1 MPKNLSTVG
10 AATELRFGKNCREDQ
25 HDNSVVINASNDKI
39 DATKAGG
46 FYLTPLEISTVFASD
61 GTDATTNTFV
71 AYNQSTKQLFRTQV
85 PMSITGISEAGS
97 GAEGDLNITGNL
109 FVTGN
114 VTSIGTVANIHVTN
128 SQFKDGLIEIG
139 TNNTDLTTFD
149 LGHIYN
155 RPVGSSNVA
164 VCYDASDRELM
175 IAYTDSSA
183 AAVVGAA
190 SSHQVD
196 PKTNETMNVHV
207 YGKLYTN
214 SNVGVANTAPVH
226 TLSVGDKCFIEADG
240 NHPNVLDVRGNTTI
254 EGAIITNTGGVTKK
268 TYSHKD
274 TIALTT
280 TAANAALTLTFTS
293 HPFYAKIVA
302 QLIDND
308 DNEVSTMLIDLAGG
322 ERGGDGTPHNIALG
336 PISIFGNASTNPWSS
351 TVTVTQTTV
360 VLTPST
366 DFTVAANSGAGS
378 YSIFIEYISPDTAGA
393 ITSIERGAS
402 GPILFG
408 Y

>member
-46 FYLTPLEISTVFASD
+46 FYLTPLELSTDFASD

-85 PMSITGISEAGS
+85 PMSLTGISSAGS
-97 GAEGDLNITGNL
+97 GAEGDLNVNGNL
-109 FVTGN
+109 YVTGN

-164 VCYDASDRELM
+164 VCYDADATELM
-175 IAYTDSSA
+175 IAYTDSSPMDNTN
-183 AAVVGAA
+183 
-190 SSHQVD
+190 QVD
-196 PKTNETMNVHV
+196 PKLSETMNVHV
-207 YGKLYTN
+207 YGKLYTE

-226 TLSVGDKCFIEADG
+226 TLSVGEKCFIDNG

-274 TIALTT
+274 TIASGLD
-280 TAANAALTLTFTS
+280 AAAAALTLTFTS

-351 TVTVTQTTV
+351 TVAVTQSTV

-366 DFTVAANSGAGS
+366 NFTVAANSGAGS
-378 YSIFIEYISPDTAGA
+378 YSIFIEYISPETAGA
-393 ITSIERGAS
+393 ITSINS
-402 GPILFG
+402 TNFG

>member
-46 FYLTPLEISTVFASD
+46 FYLTPLELSTDFASD

-85 PMSITGISEAGS
+85 PMSITGISAAGS

-164 VCYDASDRELM
+164 VCYDADARELM
-175 IAYTDSSA
+175 IAYTDSSPMDNTN
-183 AAVVGAA
+183 
-190 SSHQVD
+190 QVN

-207 YGKLYTN
+207 YGKLYTE
-214 SNVGVANTAPVH
+214 SNVGVANTTPVH
-226 TLSVGDKCFIEADG
+226 TLSVGEKCFIDNG

-274 TIALTT
+274 TIASDLD
-280 TAANAALTLTFTS
+280 AAAAALTLTFTS

-308 DNEVSTMLIDLAGG
+308 DDEVSTMLIDLAGG
-322 ERGGDGTPHNIALG
+322 ERGGNGTPHNIALG

-351 TVTVTQTTV
+351 TVTVTETTV

-366 DFTVAANSGAGS
+366 DFTVAANSGEGS
-378 YSIFIEYISPDTAGA
+378 YSIFIEYISPETAGA

>member
-85 PMSITGISEAGS
+85 PMSLTGISSAGS
-97 GAEGDLNITGNL
+97 GAQGDLNVNGNL
-109 FVTGN
+109 YVTGN

-164 VCYDASDRELM
+164 VCYDADATELM
-175 IAYTDSSA
+175 IAYTDSSPMDNTN
-183 AAVVGAA
+183 
-190 SSHQVD
+190 QVD
-196 PKTNETMNVHV
+196 PKLSETMNVHV
-207 YGKLYTN
+207 YGKLYTE

-226 TLSVGDKCFIEADG
+226 TLSVKDKCFIEADG

-274 TIALTT
+274 TIASDLD
-280 TAANAALTLTFTS
+280 AAAAALELTFTS

-351 TVTVTQTTV
+351 TVAVTQTTV

-366 DFTVAANSGAGS
+366 DFTVAANSGEGS
-378 YSIFIEYISPDTAGA
+378 YSIFIEYISPETAGA

-402 GPILFG
+402 GPFLFG

>member
-46 FYLTPLEISTVFASD
+46 FYLTPLELSTDFASD

-85 PMSITGISEAGS
+85 PMSITGISAAGS
-97 GAEGDLNITGNL
+97 GAEGDLNVTGNL
-109 FVTGN
+109 YVTGN

-139 TNNTDLTTFD
+139 TNNTDLATFD

-164 VCYDASDRELM
+164 VCYDASATEL
-175 IAYTDSSA
+175 IVAYTDSSPMDNTNQ
-183 AAVVGAA
+183 AV
-190 SSHQVD
+190 
-196 PKTNETMNVHV
+196 PKLSETMNVHV
-207 YGKLYTN
+207 YGKLFTN

-226 TLSVGDKCFIEADG
+226 SLSVKDKCFIEADG

-268 TYSHKD
+268 TYSDKN
-274 TIALTT
+274 TIAIGT
-280 TAANAALTLTFTS
+280 TASGAALTLTFTN

-322 ERGGDGTPHNIALG
+322 ERGGNTAPLPIAPG

-351 TVTVTQTTV
+351 TVVVGTNTV

-366 DFTVAANSGAGS
+366 GFTAGAGS
-378 YSIFIEYISPDTAGA
+378 YSIFIEYISPNSAGA
-393 ITSIERGAS
+393 LTSINTNT
-402 GPILFG
+402 FG

>member
-85 PMSITGISEAGS
+85 PMSLTGISSAGS
-97 GAEGDLNITGNL
+97 GAQGDLNVNGNL
-109 FVTGN
+109 YVTGN

-164 VCYDASDRELM
+164 VCYDADATELM
-175 IAYTDSSA
+175 IAYTDSSPMDNTN
-183 AAVVGAA
+183 
-190 SSHQVD
+190 QVD
-196 PKTNETMNVHV
+196 PKLSETMNVHV
-207 YGKLYTN
+207 YGKLYTE
-214 SNVGVANTAPVH
+214 SNVGVANTTPVH
-226 TLSVGDKCFIEADG
+226 TLSVGEKCFIDNG

-280 TAANAALTLTFTS
+280 TAADAALTLTFTS

-322 ERGGDGTPHNIALG
+322 ERGGNDTPHNIALG

-366 DFTVAANSGAGS
+366 NFTVDANSGAGS
-378 YSIFIEYISPDTAGA
+378 YSIFIEYISPETAGA
-393 ITSIERGAS
+393 ITSINS
-402 GPILFG
+402 TNFG

>member
-10 AATELRFGKNCREDQ
+10 GATELRFGKNCREDQ
-25 HDNSVVINASNDKI
+25 HNNSVVINASNDKI

-46 FYLTPLEISTVFASD
+46 FYLTPLELSTEFASD

-85 PMSITGISEAGS
+85 PISITGISSAGS
-97 GAEGDLNITGNL
+97 GAEGDLNVNGNL
-109 FVTGN
+109 YVTGN

-139 TNNTDLTTFD
+139 TNNTDLATFD
-149 LGHIYN
+149 LGHVYN

-164 VCYDASDRELM
+164 LCYDASATELI

-183 AAVVGAA
+183 AAEVGAA
-190 SSHQVD
+190 SSHQVN
-196 PKTNETMNVHV
+196 PTNETMNVHV
-207 YGKLYTN
+207 YGKLFTE
-214 SNVGVANTAPVH
+214 SNVGVANTTPDH
-226 TLSVGDKCFIEADG
+226 TLSVGEKCFIEADG

-268 TYSHKD
+268 TYSDKN
-274 TIALTT
+274 TIASGT
-280 TAANAALTLTFTS
+280 TAAGAALTLTFTR
-293 HPFYAKIVA
+293 HPFYAKVVA
-302 QLIDND
+302 QLIDD
-308 DNEVSTMLIDLAGG
+308 TDNEVSTMTIDVAGG
-322 ERGGDGTPHNIALG
+322 ERGGDAAPLDLALG
-336 PISIFGNASTNPWSS
+336 PISIFGNTSTNPCSS
-351 TVTVTQTTV
+351 TVSVTQTTM

-366 DFTVAANSGAGS
+366 DFSAGAGN
-378 YSIFIEYISPDTAGA
+378 YSIFVEYISPETAGA
-393 ITSIERGAS
+393 LTSINS
-402 GPILFG
+402 VTFG

>member
-1 MPKNLSTVG
+1 M
-10 AATELRFGKNCREDQ
+10 R
-25 HDNSVVINASNDKI
+25 VV
-39 DATKAGG
+39 
-46 FYLTPLEISTVFASD
+46 V
-61 GTDATTNTFV
+61 
-71 AYNQSTKQLFRTQV
+71 QQ
-85 PMSITGISEAGS
+85 
-97 GAEGDLNITGNL
+97 GDLNVNGNL
-109 FVTGN
+109 YVTGN

-207 YGKLYTN
+207 YGKLYTE

-226 TLSVGDKCFIEADG
+226 SLSVGEKCFIEADG

-322 ERGGDGTPHNIALG
+322 ERDGDGTPHNIALG

-351 TVTVTQTTV
+351 TVAVTQTTV
-360 VLTPST
+360 ILTPST
-366 DFTVAANSGAGS
+366 NFTVAANSGEGS
-378 YSIFIEYISPDTAGA
+378 YSIFIEYISPETAGA
-393 ITSIERGAS
+393 ITSIQRGTTT
-402 GPILFG
+402 PVNFG

>member
-10 AATELRFGKNCREDQ
+10 GATELRFGKNCREDQ
-25 HDNSVVINASNDKI
+25 HNNSVVINASNDKI

-46 FYLTPLEISTVFASD
+46 FYLTPLELSTEFASD

-85 PMSITGISEAGS
+85 PISITGISSAGA
-97 GAEGDLNITGNL
+97 GAEGDLNVNGNL
-109 FVTGN
+109 YVTGN

-139 TNNTDLTTFD
+139 TNNTDLATFD

-164 VCYDASDRELM
+164 LCYDASATELI

-183 AAVVGAA
+183 AAEVGAA
-190 SSHQVD
+190 SSHQVN
-196 PKTNETMNVHV
+196 PTNETMNVHV

-214 SNVGVANTAPVH
+214 SNVGVSNTTPDH
-226 TLSVGDKCFIEADG
+226 TFSVGEKCFIEADG
-240 NHPNVLDVRGNTTI
+240 NHDNVLDVRGNTTI

-268 TYSHKD
+268 TYSDKN
-274 TIALTT
+274 TIASGT
-280 TAANAALTLTFTS
+280 TAAGAALTLTFTR

-302 QLIDND
+302 QLIDD
-308 DNEVSTMLIDLAGG
+308 TDNEVSTMTIDVAGG
-322 ERGGDGTPHNIALG
+322 ERGGDANPLDIALG
-336 PISIFGNASTNPWSS
+336 PISIFGNTSTNPWSS
-351 TVTVTQTTV
+351 TVSVTQTTM
-360 VLTPST
+360 VLTPSA
-366 DFTVAANSGAGS
+366 DFSSGPGS
-378 YSIFIEYISPDTAGA
+378 YSIFVEYISPETAGA
-393 ITSIERGAS
+393 LTSINS
-402 GPILFG
+402 VTFG

>member
-46 FYLTPLEISTVFASD
+46 FYLTPLELSTDFASD

-85 PMSITGISEAGS
+85 PMSIAGISAAGS
-97 GAEGDLNITGNL
+97 GAEGDLNVNGNL
-109 FVTGN
+109 YVTGN
-114 VTSIGTVANIHVTN
+114 ITSIGTVANIHVTN

-139 TNNTDLTTFD
+139 TNNIDLTTFD

-164 VCYDASDRELM
+164 VCYDASATEL
-175 IAYTDSSA
+175 IVAYTDSSPMDNTNQ
-183 AAVVGAA
+183 VV
-190 SSHQVD
+190 
-196 PKTNETMNVHV
+196 PKLSETMNVHV
-207 YGKLYTN
+207 YGKLFTN
-214 SNVGVANTAPVH
+214 SNVGVANTAPIH
-226 TLSVGDKCFIEADG
+226 SLSVKDKCFIEADG

-268 TYSHKD
+268 TYSDKN
-274 TIALTT
+274 TIASGLS
-280 TAANAALTLTFTS
+280 ASGAALTLTFTN

-322 ERGGDGTPHNIALG
+322 ERGGNGTPHNIALG

-351 TVTVTQTTV
+351 TVAVTQTTV

-366 DFTVAANSGAGS
+366 NFTVAENSGEGS
-378 YSIFIEYISPDTAGA
+378 YSIFIEYISPETAGA
-393 ITSIERGAS
+393 ITSINS
-402 GPILFG
+402 TNFG

>member
-1 MPKNLSTVG
+1 MPKNLSTIG
-10 AATELRFGKNCREDQ
+10 GATELRFGKFCREDQ
-25 HDNSVVINASNDKI
+25 HDNSVVINASNQKI

-46 FYLTPLEISTVFASD
+46 FYLTPLELSTVFASD

-71 AYNQSTKQLFRTQV
+71 AYNQSTKQLFRTEV
-85 PMSITGISEAGS
+85 PVSITGISSAGS
-97 GAEGDLNITGNL
+97 GAEGDLTVNGNL
-109 FVTGN
+109 YVTGN

-139 TNNTDLTTFD
+139 TNNTELATFD

-164 VCYDASDRELM
+164 LCYDASATELI
-175 IAYTDSSA
+175 IAYTDSSPFDNTN
-183 AAVVGAA
+183 
-190 SSHQVD
+190 QVN
-196 PKTNETMNVHV
+196 PTNETMNVHV

-214 SNVGVANTAPVH
+214 SNVGVANTTPDH
-226 TLSVGDKCFIEADG
+226 TFSVGEKCFIEADG

-268 TYSHKD
+268 TYSKKD
-274 TIALTT
+274 TIASGIS
-280 TAANAALTLTFTS
+280 AAAAALTLTFTN

-308 DNEVSTMLIDLAGG
+308 DNEVSTMLIDVAGG
-322 ERGGDGTPHNIALG
+322 ERGGNVASLPIALG
-336 PISIFGNASTNPWSS
+336 PISIFGNTSTNPWSS
-351 TVTVTQTTV
+351 TVAVTQNTV

-366 DFTVAANSGAGS
+366 GFTANEQSGAGS
-378 YSIFIEYISPDTAGA
+378 YSIFIEYISPETAGA
-393 ITSIERGAS
+393 ITSINGVN
-402 GPILFG
+402 FG

>member
-10 AATELRFGKNCREDQ
+10 GATELRFGKNCREDQ
-25 HDNSVVINASNDKI
+25 HNNSVVINASNDKI

-46 FYLTPLEISTVFASD
+46 FYLTPLELSTEFASD

-85 PMSITGISEAGS
+85 PISITGISSAGA
-97 GAEGDLNITGNL
+97 GAEGDLNVNGNL
-109 FVTGN
+109 YVTGN

-139 TNNTDLTTFD
+139 TNNTDLATFD
-149 LGHIYN
+149 LGHVYN

-164 VCYDASDRELM
+164 LCYDASATELI

-183 AAVVGAA
+183 AAEVGAA
-190 SSHQVD
+190 SSHQVN
-196 PKTNETMNVHV
+196 PTNETMNVHV
-207 YGKLYTN
+207 YGKLFTE
-214 SNVGVANTAPVH
+214 SNVGVANTTPDH
-226 TLSVGDKCFIEADG
+226 TLSVGEKCFIEADG

-268 TYSHKD
+268 TYSDKN
-274 TIALTT
+274 TIASGT
-280 TAANAALTLTFTS
+280 TAAGAALTLTFTR
-293 HPFYAKIVA
+293 HPFYAKVVA
-302 QLIDND
+302 QLIDD
-308 DNEVSTMLIDLAGG
+308 TDNEVSTMTIDVAGG
-322 ERGGDGTPHNIALG
+322 ERGGDAAPLDLALG
-336 PISIFGNASTNPWSS
+336 PISIFGNTSTNPWSS
-351 TVTVTQTTV
+351 TVSVTQTTM

-366 DFTVAANSGAGS
+366 DFSAGAGN
-378 YSIFIEYISPDTAGA
+378 YSIFVEYISPETAGA
-393 ITSIERGAS
+393 LTSINS
-402 GPILFG
+402 VTFG

>member
-85 PMSITGISEAGS
+85 PMSITGISNAGS
-97 GAEGDLNITGNL
+97 GAHGDLNVNGNL
-109 FVTGN
+109 YVTGN

-175 IAYTDSSA
+175 IAYTDSSPMDNTN
-183 AAVVGAA
+183 
-190 SSHQVD
+190 QVN

-207 YGKLYTN
+207 YGKLYTE
-214 SNVGVANTAPVH
+214 SNVGVANTAPIH
-226 TLSVGDKCFIEADG
+226 SLSVKDKCFIEADG

-274 TIALTT
+274 TIALNT
-280 TAANAALTLTFTS
+280 TAASAALTLTFTS

-322 ERGGDGTPHNIALG
+322 ERGGDGTPHDIALG

-351 TVTVTQTTV
+351 TVAVTQTTV

-366 DFTVAANSGAGS
+366 DFTVAANSGEGS

-393 ITSIERGAS
+393 ITSINS
-402 GPILFG
+402 TNFG

>member
-10 AATELRFGKNCREDQ
+10 GATELRFGKNCREDQ
-25 HDNSVVINASNDKI
+25 HNNSVVINASNDKI

-46 FYLTPLEISTVFASD
+46 FYLTPLELSTNFASD

-85 PMSITGISEAGS
+85 PISITGISSAGS
-97 GAEGDLNITGNL
+97 GAEGDLNVNGNL
-109 FVTGN
+109 YVTGN

-139 TNNTDLTTFD
+139 TNNTDLATFD

-164 VCYDASDRELM
+164 VCYDASATELI

-183 AAVVGAA
+183 AAEVGAA
-190 SSHQVD
+190 SSHQVN
-196 PKTNETMNVHV
+196 PTNETMNVHV
-207 YGKLYTN
+207 YGKLFTE
-214 SNVGVANTAPVH
+214 SNVGVANTTPDH
-226 TLSVGDKCFIEADG
+226 TFSVGEKCFIEADG
-240 NHPNVLDVRGNTTI
+240 NHDNVLDVRGNTTI

-268 TYSHKD
+268 TYSDKN
-274 TIALTT
+274 TIASGT
-280 TAANAALTLTFTS
+280 TAAGAALTLTFTR

-302 QLIDND
+302 QLIDNN
-308 DNEVSTMLIDLAGG
+308 DNEVSTMTIDVAGG
-322 ERGGDGTPHNIALG
+322 ERGGDATPLDLALG
-336 PISIFGNASTNPWSS
+336 PISIFGNTSTNPWSS
-351 TVTVTQTTV
+351 TVSVTQTTMI
-360 VLTPST
+360 LTPSA
-366 DFTVAANSGAGS
+366 DFNTGAGS
-378 YSIFIEYISPDTAGA
+378 YSIFVEYISPNSAGA
-393 ITSIERGAS
+393 LTSINS
-402 GPILFG
+402 VNFG

>member
-46 FYLTPLEISTVFASD
+46 FYLTPLEISTVFAGD

-85 PMSITGISEAGS
+85 PVSLTGISTASS
-97 GAEGDLNITGNL
+97 GAEGDLNVNGNL
-109 FVTGN
+109 YVTGN

-139 TNNTDLTTFD
+139 TNNTDLATFD

-164 VCYDASDRELM
+164 VCYDADTTELM
-175 IAYTDSSA
+175 IAYTDSSPMDNTNQ
-183 AAVVGAA
+183 AV
-190 SSHQVD
+190 
-196 PKTNETMNVHV
+196 PKLSETMNVHV
-207 YGKLYTN
+207 YGKLFTN
-214 SNVGVANTAPVH
+214 SNVGVANTAPIH
-226 TLSVGDKCFIEADG
+226 SLSVNDKCFIEADG

-268 TYSHKD
+268 TYSKKD
-274 TIALTT
+274 TIALNT
-280 TAANAALTLTFTS
+280 TAVNAALTLTFTS

-308 DNEVSTMLIDLAGG
+308 DNEVSTMTIDLAGG
-322 ERGGDGTPHNIALG
+322 ERGGDGTPHNIARG

-351 TVTVTQTTV
+351 TVAVTQTTV

-366 DFTVAANSGAGS
+366 DFTAAANSGAGS
-378 YSIFIEYISPDTAGA
+378 YSIFIEYISPNSTGA
-393 ITSIERGAS
+393 ITSIQRGATT
-402 GPILFG
+402 PVNFG

>member
-85 PMSITGISEAGS
+85 PMSLTGISSASS
-97 GAEGDLNITGNL
+97 GAEGDLNVNGNL
-109 FVTGN
+109 YVTGN

-139 TNNTDLTTFD
+139 TNNTNLATFD

-164 VCYDASDRELM
+164 VCYDASDRELI
-175 IAYTDSSA
+175 IAYTDSSPMDNTN
-183 AAVVGAA
+183 
-190 SSHQVD
+190 QVN

-207 YGKLYTN
+207 YGKLYTE
-214 SNVGVANTAPVH
+214 SNVGVANTTPVH
-226 TLSVGDKCFIEADG
+226 SLSVGEKCFIDNG

-268 TYSHKD
+268 TYSDKN
-274 TIALTT
+274 TIASGT
-280 TAANAALTLTFTS
+280 TASGAALTLTFTN

-302 QLIDND
+302 QLIDNA

-322 ERGGDGTPHNIALG
+322 ERGGDGTPHDIALG

-351 TVTVTQTTV
+351 TVAVTQTTV

-366 DFTVAANSGAGS
+366 DFTVAANSGEGS

-393 ITSIERGAS
+393 ITSINS
-402 GPILFG
+402 TNFG

>member
-46 FYLTPLEISTVFASD
+46 FYLTPLEISTVFAGD
-61 GTDATTNTFV
+61 GTDTTTNTFV

-85 PMSITGISEAGS
+85 PMSLTGISSAS
-97 GAEGDLNITGNL
+97 SSAEGDLNVNGNL
-109 FVTGN
+109 YVTGN

-139 TNNTDLTTFD
+139 TNNTDLATFD

-164 VCYDASDRELM
+164 VCYDASATELI
-175 IAYTDSSA
+175 IAYTDSSPMDNTN
-183 AAVVGAA
+183 
-190 SSHQVD
+190 QVD

-226 TLSVGDKCFIEADG
+226 TLSVKDKCFIEADG

-268 TYSHKD
+268 TYSNTS
-274 TIALTT
+274 TIALNT
-280 TAANAALTLTFTS
+280 TAAGAALTLTFTR

-302 QLIDND
+302 QLIDNV
-308 DNEVSTMLIDLAGG
+308 DNEVSTMTIDVAGG
-322 ERGGDGTPHNIALG
+322 ERDGDGTPHNIALG

-351 TVTVTQTTV
+351 TVAVTQTTV

-366 DFTVAANSGAGS
+366 DFTVAANSGEGS
-378 YSIFIEYISPDTAGA
+378 YSIFIEYISPETAGA
-393 ITSIERGAS
+393 ITSINS
-402 GPILFG
+402 TNFG

>member
-1 MPKNLSTVG
+1 MCI
-10 AATELRFGKNCREDQ
+10 RDR
-25 HDNSVVINASNDKI
+25 
-39 DATKAGG
+39 
-46 FYLTPLEISTVFASD
+46 
-61 GTDATTNTFV
+61 
-71 AYNQSTKQLFRTQV
+71 
-85 PMSITGISEAGS
+85 
-97 GAEGDLNITGNL
+97 
-109 FVTGN
+109 
-114 VTSIGTVANIHVTN
+114 
-128 SQFKDGLIEIG
+128 
-139 TNNTDLTTFD
+139 NNTDLTTFD

-164 VCYDASDRELM
+164 VCYDASATELI
-175 IAYTDSSA
+175 IAYTDSSPMDNTN
-183 AAVVGAA
+183 
-190 SSHQVD
+190 QVN

-207 YGKLYTN
+207 YGKLYTE
-214 SNVGVANTAPVH
+214 SNVGVANTAPIH
-226 TLSVGDKCFIEADG
+226 SLSVKDKCFIEADG

-274 TIALTT
+274 TIALNT
-280 TAANAALTLTFTS
+280 TAASAALTLTFTS

-308 DNEVSTMLIDLAGG
+308 DDEVSTMLIDLAGG

-351 TVTVTQTTV
+351 TVAVTQSTV

-378 YSIFIEYISPDTAGA
+378 YSIFIEYISPEIAGA
-393 ITSIERGAS
+393 ITSINS
-402 GPILFG
+402 TNFG

>member
-10 AATELRFGKNCREDQ
+10 GATELRFGKFCREDQ
-25 HDNSVVINASNDKI
+25 HDNSVVINASNEKI

-46 FYLTPLEISTVFASD
+46 FYLTPLELSTNFASD

-85 PMSITGISEAGS
+85 PISITGISSAGS
-97 GAEGDLNITGNL
+97 GAEGDLNVNGNL
-109 FVTGN
+109 YVTGN
-114 VTSIGTVANIHVTN
+114 ITSIGTVANIHVTN
-128 SQFKDGLIEIG
+128 TQFKDGLIEVG
-139 TNNTDLTTFD
+139 TNNTDLATFD

-155 RPVGSSNVA
+155 RPGTNSNVA
-164 VCYDASDRELM
+164 VCYDASATELI

-190 SSHQVD
+190 SSHQVN
-196 PKTNETMNVHV
+196 PKSNETMNVHV
-207 YGKLYTN
+207 YGKLYTQ
-214 SNVGVANTAPVH
+214 SNVGVANTNPLH
-226 TLSVGDKCFIEADG
+226 TLSVKDKCFIEADG
-240 NHPNVLDVRGNTTI
+240 PPETSVLDVRGNTTI

-268 TYSHKD
+268 TYSDKN
-274 TIALTT
+274 TIASGT
-280 TAANAALTLTFTS
+280 TAAGAALTLTFTN

-302 QLIDND
+302 QLIDD
-308 DNEVSTMLIDLAGG
+308 ADNEVSTMLIDVAGG
-322 ERGGDGTPHNIALG
+322 ERGGNDPPHDIAPG

-351 TVTVTQTTV
+351 TVAVTQTTV

-366 DFTVAANSGAGS
+366 GFTGEGS
-378 YSIFIEYISPDTAGA
+378 YSIFIEYISPETAGA
-393 ITSIERGAS
+393 LTSITRDGTTT
-402 GPILFG
+402 PFG

>member
-10 AATELRFGKNCREDQ
+10 GATELRFGKNCREDQ
-25 HDNSVVINASNDKI
+25 HNNSVVINASNDKI

-46 FYLTPLEISTVFASD
+46 FYLTPLELSTEFASD

-85 PMSITGISEAGS
+85 PISITGISSAGS
-97 GAEGDLNITGNL
+97 GAEGDLNVNGNL
-109 FVTGN
+109 YVTGN

-139 TNNTDLTTFD
+139 TNNTDLATFD

-164 VCYDASDRELM
+164 VCYDASATELI

-183 AAVVGAA
+183 AAEVGAA
-190 SSHQVD
+190 SSHQVN
-196 PKTNETMNVHV
+196 PTNETMNVHV
-207 YGKLYTN
+207 YGKLFTE
-214 SNVGVANTAPVH
+214 SNVGVANTTPDH
-226 TLSVGDKCFIEADG
+226 TFSVGEKCFIEADG
-240 NHPNVLDVRGNTTI
+240 NHDNVLDVRGNTTI

-268 TYSHKD
+268 TYSDKN
-274 TIALTT
+274 TIASGTS
-280 TAANAALTLTFTS
+280 AAGAALTLTFTR

-302 QLIDND
+302 QLIDD
-308 DNEVSTMLIDLAGG
+308 TDNEVSTMTIDVAGG
-322 ERGGDGTPHNIALG
+322 ERGGNDPPHNIAPG
-336 PISIFGNASTNPWSS
+336 PISIFGNTSTNPWSS
-351 TVTVTQTTV
+351 TVAVTQTTV

-366 DFTVAANSGAGS
+366 GFTGEGN
-378 YSIFIEYISPDTAGA
+378 YSIFVEYISPNSTGA
-393 ITSIERGAS
+393 LTSINS
-402 GPILFG
+402 VNFG

>member
-10 AATELRFGKNCREDQ
+10 GATELRFGKNCREDQ
-25 HDNSVVINASNDKI
+25 HNNSVVINASNDKI

-46 FYLTPLEISTVFASD
+46 FYLTHLELSTEFASD

-85 PMSITGISEAGS
+85 PISITGISSAGS
-97 GAEGDLNITGNL
+97 GAEGDLNVNGNL
-109 FVTGN
+109 YVTGN

-139 TNNTDLTTFD
+139 TNNTDLATFD

-164 VCYDASDRELM
+164 VCYDASATELI

-183 AAVVGAA
+183 AAEVGAA
-190 SSHQVD
+190 SSHQVV
-196 PKTNETMNVHV
+196 PEPSQTMNVHV
-207 YGKLYTN
+207 YGKLFTE
-214 SNVGVANTAPVH
+214 SNVGVANTTPDH
-226 TLSVGDKCFIEADG
+226 TFSVGEKCFIEADG
-240 NHPNVLDVRGNTTI
+240 NHDNVLDVRGNTTI

-268 TYSHKD
+268 TYSDKN
-274 TIALTT
+274 TIASGLS
-280 TAANAALTLTFTS
+280 AAGAALTLTFTR

-302 QLIDND
+302 QLIDNN
-308 DNEVSTMLIDLAGG
+308 DNEVSTMLIDVAGG
-322 ERGGDGTPHNIALG
+322 ERGGDANPLDLALG
-336 PISIFGNASTNPWSS
+336 PISIFGTSQSSNPWSS
-351 TVTVTQTTV
+351 TVSVTPTTM
-360 VLTPST
+360 VLTPSAGFNT
-366 DFTVAANSGAGS
+366 GAGS
-378 YSIFIEYISPDTAGA
+378 YSIFVEYISPNPAGA
-393 ITSIERGAS
+393 LTSINS
-402 GPILFG
+402 VNFG

>member
-10 AATELRFGKNCREDQ
+10 GATELRFGKNCREDQ
-25 HDNSVVINASNDKI
+25 HNNSVVINASNDKI

-46 FYLTPLEISTVFASD
+46 FYLTPLELSTDFASD

-85 PMSITGISEAGS
+85 PISITGISNAGS
-97 GAEGDLNITGNL
+97 GAQGDLNVNGNL
-109 FVTGN
+109 YVTGN

-139 TNNTDLTTFD
+139 TNNTDLATFD
-149 LGHIYN
+149 LGHVYN

-164 VCYDASDRELM
+164 VCYDASATELI

-183 AAVVGAA
+183 AAEVGAA
-190 SSHQVD
+190 SSHQVN
-196 PKTNETMNVHV
+196 PTNETMNVHV
-207 YGKLYTN
+207 YGKLFTE
-214 SNVGVANTAPVH
+214 SNVGVANTTPDH
-226 TLSVGDKCFIEADG
+226 TFSVGEKCFIEADG
-240 NHPNVLDVRGNTTI
+240 NHDNVLDVRGNTTI

-268 TYSHKD
+268 TYSKKD
-274 TIALTT
+274 TIASSLS
-280 TAANAALTLTFTS
+280 AAGAALTLTFTN

-308 DNEVSTMLIDLAGG
+308 DNEVSTMLIDVAGG
-322 ERGGDGTPHNIALG
+322 ERGGEVAPLPIALG
-336 PISIFGNASTNPWSS
+336 PISIFGNTSTNPWSS
-351 TVTVTQTTV
+351 TVTVTQNDV

-366 DFTVAANSGAGS
+366 GFSAGQGS
-378 YSIFIEYISPDTAGA
+378 YSIFVEYISPETAGA
-393 ITSIERGAS
+393 LASITRDGTTT
-402 GPILFG
+402 PFG

>member
-46 FYLTPLEISTVFASD
+46 FYLTPLELSTDFAGD

-85 PMSITGISEAGS
+85 PVSITGISAAGS
-97 GAEGDLNITGNL
+97 GAQGDLNVTGNL
-109 FVTGN
+109 YVTGN
-114 VTSIGTVANIHVTN
+114 ITSIGTVANIHVTN

-139 TNNTDLTTFD
+139 TNNTDLATFD

-164 VCYDASDRELM
+164 VCYDADTTELM
-175 IAYTDSSA
+175 IAYTDSSPMDNTNQ
-183 AAVVGAA
+183 VV
-190 SSHQVD
+190 
-196 PKTNETMNVHV
+196 PKPSETMNVHV
-207 YGKLYTN
+207 YGKLFTN
-214 SNVGVANTAPVH
+214 SNVGVANTAPIH
-226 TLSVGDKCFIEADG
+226 SLSVKDKCFIEADG

-268 TYSHKD
+268 TYSDKN
-274 TIALTT
+274 TIASGLS
-280 TAANAALTLTFTS
+280 ASGAALTLTFTN

-322 ERGGDGTPHNIALG
+322 ERGGNTAPLPIAPG

-351 TVTVTQTTV
+351 TVVVGTNTV

-366 DFTVAANSGAGS
+366 GFTAGAGS
-378 YSIFIEYISPDTAGA
+378 YSIFIEYISPNSTGA
-393 ITSIERGAS
+393 LTSINTNT
-402 GPILFG
+402 FG

>member
-46 FYLTPLEISTVFASD
+46 FYLTPLELSTDFASD

-164 VCYDASDRELM
+164 VCYDADTRELM
-175 IAYTDSSA
+175 IAYTDSSPMDNTNQ
-183 AAVVGAA
+183 AV
-190 SSHQVD
+190 
-196 PKTNETMNVHV
+196 PKLSETMNVHV
-207 YGKLYTN
+207 YGKLFTN

-226 TLSVGDKCFIEADG
+226 TLSVGEKCFIEADG

-274 TIALTT
+274 TIASGLD
-280 TAANAALTLTFTS
+280 AADAALTLTFTS

-322 ERGGDGTPHNIALG
+322 ERDGDGTPHNIALG

-351 TVTVTQTTV
+351 TVAVTQTTV

-378 YSIFIEYISPDTAGA
+378 YSIFIEYISPETAGA
-393 ITSIERGAS
+393 ITSIQRGTTT
-402 GPILFG
+402 PVNFG

>member
-46 FYLTPLEISTVFASD
+46 FYLTPLEISTVFAGD
-61 GTDATTNTFV
+61 GTDTTTNTFV

-85 PMSITGISEAGS
+85 PMSLTGISSAGS
-97 GAEGDLNITGNL
+97 GAEGDLNVNGNL
-109 FVTGN
+109 YVTGN

-164 VCYDASDRELM
+164 VCYDASHRELM

-207 YGKLYTN
+207 YGKLFTN

-226 TLSVGDKCFIEADG
+226 TLSVGEKCFIDNG

-274 TIALTT
+274 TIASGLD
-280 TAANAALTLTFTS
+280 AADAALTLTFTS

-322 ERGGDGTPHNIALG
+322 ERGGNDTPHNIALG

-366 DFTVAANSGAGS
+366 NFTVAENSGEGS
-378 YSIFIEYISPDTAGA
+378 YSIFIEYISPETAGA
-393 ITSIERGAS
+393 ITSINS
-402 GPILFG
+402 TNFG

>member
-46 FYLTPLEISTVFASD
+46 FYLTPLELSTNFAED

-85 PMSITGISEAGS
+85 PMTITGISNAGS
-97 GAEGDLNITGNL
+97 GAQGDLNVNGNL
-109 FVTGN
+109 HVTGN
-114 VTSIGTVANIHVTN
+114 VTSVGTVANIHVTN

-139 TNNTDLTTFD
+139 TNNTDLATFD

-164 VCYDASDRELM
+164 VCYDASEAELI
-175 IAYTDSSA
+175 IAYTDSSPMDNTN
-183 AAVVGAA
+183 
-190 SSHQVD
+190 QVD
-196 PKTNETMNVHV
+196 VPLSEKETMNVHV
-207 YGKLYTN
+207 YGKLYTE
-214 SNVGVANTAPVH
+214 SNVGVANTTPVH
-226 TLSVGDKCFIEADG
+226 TLSVGEKCFIDNG

-268 TYSHKD
+268 TYSDKN
-274 TIALTT
+274 TIASGT
-280 TAANAALTLTFTS
+280 TASGAALTLTFTN

-302 QLIDND
+302 QLIDNA

-322 ERGGDGTPHNIALG
+322 ERGGDGTPHDIALG

-351 TVTVTQTTV
+351 TVAVTQTTV

-366 DFTVAANSGAGS
+366 DFTVAANSGEGS

-393 ITSIERGAS
+393 ITSINS
-402 GPILFG
+402 TNFG

>member
-46 FYLTPLEISTVFASD
+46 FYLTPLELSTNFASD

-85 PMSITGISEAGS
+85 PMSITGISNAGS
-97 GAEGDLNITGNL
+97 GAQGDLNVNGNL
-109 FVTGN
+109 HVTGN
-114 VTSIGTVANIHVTN
+114 VTSVGTVANIHVTN

-139 TNNTDLTTFD
+139 TNNTDLATFD

-164 VCYDASDRELM
+164 VCYDASAAELI
-175 IAYTDSSA
+175 IAYTDSSPMDNTN
-183 AAVVGAA
+183 
-190 SSHQVD
+190 QVD
-196 PKTNETMNVHV
+196 VPLSEKETMNVHV
-207 YGKLYTN
+207 YGKLFTN
-214 SNVGVANTAPVH
+214 SNVGVANTAPIH
-226 TLSVGDKCFIEADG
+226 TLSVKDKCFIEAGG

-268 TYSHKD
+268 TYSDKN
-274 TIALTT
+274 TIASGT
-280 TAANAALTLTFTS
+280 TASGAALTLTFTN

-302 QLIDND
+302 QLIDNA

-322 ERGGDGTPHNIALG
+322 ERGGDGTPHDIALG

-351 TVTVTQTTV
+351 TVAVTQTTV

-366 DFTVAANSGAGS
+366 DFTVAANSGEGS

-393 ITSIERGAS
+393 ITSINS
-402 GPILFG
+402 TNFG

>member
-46 FYLTPLEISTVFASD
+46 FYLTPLELSTDFASD

-85 PMSITGISEAGS
+85 PMSITGISNAGS
-97 GAEGDLNITGNL
+97 GAQGDLNVNGNL
-109 FVTGN
+109 YVTGN

-164 VCYDASDRELM
+164 VCYDADARELM
-175 IAYTDSSA
+175 IAYTDSSPMDNTNQ
-183 AAVVGAA
+183 AV
-190 SSHQVD
+190 

-207 YGKLYTN
+207 YGKLFTN
-214 SNVGVANTAPVH
+214 SNVGVANTAPIH
-226 TLSVGDKCFIEADG
+226 SLSVKDKCFIEADG

-274 TIALTT
+274 TIASGLD
-280 TAANAALTLTFTS
+280 AANAALTLTFTS

-308 DNEVSTMLIDLAGG
+308 DDEVSTMLIDLAGG
-322 ERGGDGTPHNIALG
+322 ERGGNGTPHNIALG

-351 TVTVTQTTV
+351 TVAVTQTTV

-366 DFTVAANSGAGS
+366 DFTAAANSGVGS

-393 ITSIERGAS
+393 ITSINS
-402 GPILFG
+402 TNFG

>member
-46 FYLTPLEISTVFASD
+46 FYLTPLELSTDFASD

-85 PMSITGISEAGS
+85 PMSITGISNAGS
-97 GAEGDLNITGNL
+97 GAQGDLNVNGNL
-109 FVTGN
+109 YVTGN

-139 TNNTDLTTFD
+139 TNNTNLATFD

-164 VCYDASDRELM
+164 VCYDASDRELI
-175 IAYTDSSA
+175 IAYTDSSPMDNTN
-183 AAVVGAA
+183 
-190 SSHQVD
+190 QVN

-207 YGKLYTN
+207 YGKLYTE
-214 SNVGVANTAPVH
+214 SNVGVANTTPVH
-226 TLSVGDKCFIEADG
+226 TLSVGEKCFIDNG

-268 TYSHKD
+268 TYSDKN
-274 TIALTT
+274 TIASGT
-280 TAANAALTLTFTS
+280 TASGAALTLTFTN

-302 QLIDND
+302 QLIDNA

-322 ERGGDGTPHNIALG
+322 ERGGDGTPHDIALG

-351 TVTVTQTTV
+351 TVAVTQTTV

-366 DFTVAANSGAGS
+366 DFTVAANSGEGS

-393 ITSIERGAS
+393 ITSINS
-402 GPILFG
+402 TNFG

>member
-46 FYLTPLEISTVFASD
+46 FYLTPLELSTDFASD

-85 PMSITGISEAGS
+85 PMSLTGISSAGS
-97 GAEGDLNITGNL
+97 GAEGDLNVNGNL
-109 FVTGN
+109 YVTGN

-164 VCYDASDRELM
+164 VCYDADATELM
-175 IAYTDSSA
+175 IAYTDSSPMDNTN
-183 AAVVGAA
+183 
-190 SSHQVD
+190 QVD
-196 PKTNETMNVHV
+196 PKLSETMNVHV
-207 YGKLYTN
+207 YGKLYTE

-226 TLSVGDKCFIEADG
+226 TLSVGEKCFIDNG

-274 TIALTT
+274 TIASDLD
-280 TAANAALTLTFTS
+280 AAAAALELTFTS

-322 ERGGDGTPHNIALG
+322 ERGGNGTPHNIALG

-366 DFTVAANSGAGS
+366 NFTVAENSGEGS
-378 YSIFIEYISPDTAGA
+378 YSIFIEYISPETAGA
-393 ITSIERGAS
+393 ITSINS
-402 GPILFG
+402 TNFG

>member
-85 PMSITGISEAGS
+85 PVSITGISSAGS
-97 GAEGDLNITGNL
+97 GAEGDLNVNGNL
-109 FVTGN
+109 YVTGN

-164 VCYDASDRELM
+164 VCYDADATELM
-175 IAYTDSSA
+175 IAYTDSSPMDNTN
-183 AAVVGAA
+183 
-190 SSHQVD
+190 QVD
-196 PKTNETMNVHV
+196 PKLSETMNVHV
-207 YGKLYTN
+207 YGKLYTE
-214 SNVGVANTAPVH
+214 SNVGVANTTPVH
-226 TLSVGDKCFIEADG
+226 TLSVGEKCFIDNG

-280 TAANAALTLTFTS
+280 TAADAALTLTFTS

-322 ERGGDGTPHNIALG
+322 ERGGNDTPHNIALG

-366 DFTVAANSGAGS
+366 NFTVDANSGAGS
-378 YSIFIEYISPDTAGA
+378 YSIFIEYISPETAGA
-393 ITSIERGAS
+393 ITSINS
-402 GPILFG
+402 TNFG

>member
-10 AATELRFGKNCREDQ
+10 GATELRFGKNCREDQ
-25 HDNSVVINASNDKI
+25 HNNSVVINASNDKI

-46 FYLTPLEISTVFASD
+46 FYLTPLELSTEFASD

-85 PMSITGISEAGS
+85 PISITGISSAGA
-97 GAEGDLNITGNL
+97 GAEGDLNVNGNL
-109 FVTGN
+109 YVTGN

-139 TNNTDLTTFD
+139 TNNTDLATFD

-164 VCYDASDRELM
+164 LCYDASATELI

-190 SSHQVD
+190 SSHQVN
-196 PKTNETMNVHV
+196 PKSNETMNVHV
-207 YGKLYTN
+207 YGKLYTE
-214 SNVGVANTAPVH
+214 SNVGVANTTPDH
-226 TLSVGDKCFIEADG
+226 TFSVGEKCFIEADG
-240 NHPNVLDVRGNTTI
+240 NHDNVLDVRGNTTI

-268 TYSHKD
+268 TYSDKN
-274 TIALTT
+274 TIASGIS
-280 TAANAALTLTFTS
+280 AAGAALTLTFTS
-293 HPFYAKIVA
+293 HPFYAKIVT
-302 QLIDND
+302 QLIDNV
-308 DNEVSTMLIDLAGG
+308 DNEVSTMLIDVAGG

-351 TVTVTQTTV
+351 TVAVTQTTM
-360 VLTPST
+360 VLIPSA
-366 DFTVAANSGAGS
+366 DFSSGPGS
-378 YSIFIEYISPDTAGA
+378 YSIFIEYISPETAGA
-393 ITSIERGAS
+393 LTSINGVT
-402 GPILFG
+402 FG

>member
-46 FYLTPLEISTVFASD
+46 FYLTPLELSTNFASD

-85 PMSITGISEAGS
+85 PMSITGISNAGG
-97 GAEGDLNITGNL
+97 GAQGDLNVNGNL
-109 FVTGN
+109 YVTGN

-139 TNNTDLTTFD
+139 TNNTDLATFD

-164 VCYDASDRELM
+164 VCYDASKVELI
-175 IAYTDSSA
+175 IAYTDSSPMDNTN
-183 AAVVGAA
+183 
-190 SSHQVD
+190 QVD
-196 PKTNETMNVHV
+196 PKLSETETMNVHV
-207 YGKLYTN
+207 YGKLFTN
-214 SNVGVANTAPVH
+214 SNVGVANTAPIH
-226 TLSVGDKCFIEADG
+226 SLSVKDKCFIEADG
-240 NHPNVLDVRGNTTI
+240 KHPNVLDVRGNTTI

-268 TYSHKD
+268 TYSDKN
-274 TIALTT
+274 TIASGLD
-280 TAANAALTLTFTS
+280 AASAALTLTFTN

-302 QLIDND
+302 QLIDNA
-308 DNEVSTMLIDLAGG
+308 DNEVSTMTIDLAGG
-322 ERGGDGTPHNIALG
+322 ERGGDGTPHDIALG

-351 TVTVTQTTV
+351 TVAVTQTTV

-366 DFTVAANSGAGS
+366 DFTVAANSGEGS

-393 ITSIERGAS
+393 ITSINS
-402 GPILFG
+402 TNFG

>member
-10 AATELRFGKNCREDQ
+10 GATELRFGKFCRENQ
-25 HDNSVVINASNDKI
+25 HDNSVVINASNEKI

-85 PMSITGISEAGS
+85 PISITGISSAGS
-97 GAEGDLNITGNL
+97 GAAGDLNVNGNL
-109 FVTGN
+109 YVTGN
-114 VTSIGTVANIHVTN
+114 ITSIGTVANIHVTN
-128 SQFKDGLIEIG
+128 TQFKDGLIEVG
-139 TNNTDLTTFD
+139 TNNTDLATFD

-155 RPVGSSNVA
+155 RPGTNSNVA
-164 VCYDASDRELM
+164 VCYDASATELI

-190 SSHQVD
+190 SSHQVN
-196 PKTNETMNVHV
+196 PKSNETMNVHV
-207 YGKLYTN
+207 YGKLYTQ
-214 SNVGVANTAPVH
+214 SNVGVANTNPLH
-226 TLSVGDKCFIEADG
+226 TLSVKDKCFIEADG
-240 NHPNVLDVRGNTTI
+240 PPETSVLDVRGNTTI

-268 TYSHKD
+268 TYSKKD
-274 TIALTT
+274 TIALNT
-280 TAANAALTLTFTS
+280 TAANAALTLTFTN

-302 QLIDND
+302 QLIDEV
-308 DNEVSTMLIDLAGG
+308 DNEVSTMTIDVAGG

-351 TVTVTQTTV
+351 TVAATQTTV

-366 DFTVAANSGAGS
+366 DFTTAANSGAGS
-378 YSIFIEYISPDTAGA
+378 YSIFIEYISPETAGA
-393 ITSIERGAS
+393 LTSITRDGTTT
-402 GPILFG
+402 PFG

>member
-46 FYLTPLEISTVFASD
+46 FYLTPLELSTNFASD

-85 PMSITGISEAGS
+85 PMTITGISNAGS
-97 GAEGDLNITGNL
+97 GAQGDLNVNGNL
-109 FVTGN
+109 HVTGN
-114 VTSIGTVANIHVTN
+114 VTSVGTVANIHVTN

-139 TNNTDLTTFD
+139 TNNTDLATFD

-164 VCYDASDRELM
+164 VCYDASEAELI
-175 IAYTDSSA
+175 IAYTDSSPMDNTN
-183 AAVVGAA
+183 
-190 SSHQVD
+190 QVD
-196 PKTNETMNVHV
+196 VPLSEKETMNVHV
-207 YGKLYTN
+207 YGKLYTE
-214 SNVGVANTAPVH
+214 SNVGVANTTPVH
-226 TLSVGDKCFIEADG
+226 TLSVGEKCFIDNG

-268 TYSHKD
+268 TYSDKN
-274 TIALTT
+274 TIASGT
-280 TAANAALTLTFTS
+280 TASGAALTLTFTN

-302 QLIDND
+302 QLIDNA

-322 ERGGDGTPHNIALG
+322 ERGGDGTPHDIALG

-351 TVTVTQTTV
+351 TVAVTQTTV

-366 DFTVAANSGAGS
+366 DFTVAANSGEGS

-393 ITSIERGAS
+393 ITSINS
-402 GPILFG
+402 TNFG

>member
-85 PMSITGISEAGS
+85 PMSITGISSAGS
-97 GAEGDLNITGNL
+97 GAQGDLNVNGNL
-109 FVTGN
+109 YVTGN

-164 VCYDASDRELM
+164 VCYDASHRELM
-175 IAYTDSSA
+175 IAYTDSSPMDNTN
-183 AAVVGAA
+183 
-190 SSHQVD
+190 QVN

-207 YGKLYTN
+207 YGKLYTE
-214 SNVGVANTAPVH
+214 SNVGVANTTPVH
-226 TLSVGDKCFIEADG
+226 TLSVGEKCFIDNG

-268 TYSHKD
+268 TYSNTS
-274 TIALTT
+274 TIALNT
-280 TAANAALTLTFTS
+280 TAAGAALTLTFTR

-302 QLIDND
+302 QLIDNV
-308 DNEVSTMLIDLAGG
+308 DNEVSTMTIDVAGG

-351 TVTVTQTTV
+351 TVAVTQTTV

-366 DFTVAANSGAGS
+366 DFTVAANSGEGS
-378 YSIFIEYISPDTAGA
+378 YSIFIEYISPETAGA
-393 ITSIERGAS
+393 ITSINS
-402 GPILFG
+402 TNFG